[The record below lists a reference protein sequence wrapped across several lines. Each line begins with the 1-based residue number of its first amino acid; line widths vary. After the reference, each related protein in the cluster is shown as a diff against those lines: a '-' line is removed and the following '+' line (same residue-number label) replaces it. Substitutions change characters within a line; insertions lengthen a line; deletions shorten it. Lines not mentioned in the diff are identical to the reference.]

1 MLARS
6 PHHARRVRARTRK
19 TRCQA
24 GAGKAELAVPEGTE
38 SQLDEKLLAWRSGQ
52 TAHRKTNCSER
63 TNRIDTVIPT
73 KPPVRITT
81 PCQNRARIAKG
92 TLRRAAHRAHPC
104 ILRALWLQIQIATGG
119 SGRITLPGIDRI
131 VIGMAERGAS
141 RRGAGDQRE
150 NDYSLRERRQNRDA
164 QTAASGQEA
173 RKRLQSA
180 GSRTAGRTSCQP
192 RQKPR
197 AIHPSRRVTASPAST
212 RSGLHSLM
220 FCRKSCAGMPLRLR
234 LSSTPLSQHRAK

>member
-81 PCQNRARIAKG
+81 PCQNRARIARVRFAAPHIG
-92 TLRRAAHRAHPC
+92 RTLASCARSGYKFKSRRAAPAGSLSRGSTVSLSEWPNEAQAAA
-104 ILRALWLQIQIATGG
+104 ALGISAKTIIRYASAGKIETRKRQ
-119 SGRITLPGIDRI
+119 RPGKKPENVYNPQDL
-131 VIGMAERGAS
+131 E
-141 RRGAGDQRE
+141 RRGARH
-150 NDYSLRERRQNRDA
+150 
-164 QTAASGQEA
+164 ASRA
-173 RKRLQSA
+173 R
-180 GSRTAGRTSCQP
+180 
-192 RQKPR
+192 
-197 AIHPSRRVTASPAST
+197 SPARFT
-212 RSGLHSLM
+212 R
-220 FCRKSCAGMPLRLR
+220 AEE
-234 LSSTPLSQHRAK
+234 